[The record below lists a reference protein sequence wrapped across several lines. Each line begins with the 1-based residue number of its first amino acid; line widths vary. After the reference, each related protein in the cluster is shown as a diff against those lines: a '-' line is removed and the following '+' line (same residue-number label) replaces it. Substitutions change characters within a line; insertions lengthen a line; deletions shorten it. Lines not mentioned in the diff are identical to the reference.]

1 MGLGRGEWHIVDQTH
16 ENSAQQ
22 LWRVHFSLKEL
33 ASRRPELKLKP
44 HKAYGSIE
52 RKEVTDI
59 VLPNGSIFT
68 QGFQEA
74 GADQGKGKT
83 GVTLEEVSKYRQ
95 PSAFWAQSLI
105 ITMGEAGSKGGW
117 VCGIANSSPNPDWRD
132 IKGKLSA
139 RKLLGLE

>member
-83 GVTLEEVSKYRQ
+83 GVTLEVVPR
-95 PSAFWAQSLI
+95 
-105 ITMGEAGSKGGW
+105 
-117 VCGIANSSPNPDWRD
+117 
-132 IKGKLSA
+132 
-139 RKLLGLE
+139 